1 MSTSRRQ
8 YPRARPSCRAL
19 RVLFALEHPSSAALG
34 AREGAADTPLMTA
47 NAPLRVAAFRR
58 LATSYGL
65 NELGWSFGTVALAVL
80 VFDRTGSALATAALF
95 LSTTFV
101 PALLAPA
108 LTARLDALPVGRALP
123 GLYLVEAALF
133 GTLALTAERAPLAA
147 LLGLALLDG
156 VLALV
161 GRALTRAAV
170 AAALKP
176 SGRLEAGNR
185 LLNVLFSVAYATGP
199 AIAGAVVAAA
209 GVRPSLAVTAG
220 LFGLMTLALA
230 TTRSLPAATG
240 EGDRSWRA
248 RLRTGVAYV
257 RAHRPVRLVL
267 GAHAA
272 ALSCAAAATPVEVV
286 YAKQSLHAGAA
297 GYGLVLAFWGIGTVL
312 SSVALTRVRNVPPV
326 ALIPL
331 GAGATGIAFLVM
343 AGAPVLAVAV
353 AGCVVGGAGNGVYYV
368 SVVQSLQE
376 QIDDDMQARVMSL
389 LESTT
394 ASAYGVGFLAGGT
407 IAALAGA
414 RATLAFAG
422 LGVLVAAAAI
432 VAVLRPARPAAATA
446 APTPELADRP
456 SRTRRPSAAVETAP
470 TS

>member
-1 MSTSRRQ
+1 VSTSRRH
-8 YPRARPSCRAL
+8 PRARPSCRAS
-19 RVLFALEHPSSAALG
+19 RVLSAFEHPSSAPLTALG
-34 AREGAADTPLMTA
+34 RPVDTFVMTTF
-47 NAPLRVAAFRR
+47 APLRVAAFRR

-101 PALLAPA
+101 PALVAPA
-108 LTARLDALPVGRALP
+108 LTARLDTLPARRALP
-123 GLYLVEAALF
+123 GLYVVEAGLF
-133 GTLALTAERAPLAA
+133 AALALTAERAPLAVV
-147 LLGLALLDG
+147 LGLALLDG
-156 VLALV
+156 ALALV

-176 SGRLEAGNR
+176 SGGLEAGNR
-185 LLNVLFSVAYATGP
+185 LLNILFSVAYATGP
-199 AIAGAVVAAA
+199 ALAGAVVAVA
-209 GVRPSLAVTAG
+209 GLRPSLAVTAG

-230 TTRSLPAATG
+230 TTRSLPAAPA
-240 EGDRSWRA
+240 EADRSWRA
-248 RLRTGVAYV
+248 RLREGVAYV

-272 ALSCAAAATPVEVV
+272 ALSCAAAATPVEVI
-286 YAKQSLHAGAA
+286 YAKQSLHAGAT
-297 GYGLVLAFWGIGTVL
+297 GYGLVLALWGIGTVL
-312 SSVALTRVRNVPPV
+312 SSVALTRTRGVPAI

-331 GAGATGIAFLVM
+331 GAGATGVAFLVM
-343 AGAPVLAVAV
+343 AGAPVLAVAL

-368 SVVQSLQE
+368 SVVQALQDR
-376 QIDDDMQARVMSL
+376 IDDDMQARVMSL

-407 IAALAGA
+407 IAALADA

-422 LGVLVAAAAI
+422 AGVLVAAGTI
-432 VAVLRPARPAAATA
+432 VGLLRGDRPATAPPRAPAEAAPSTPAAAV
-446 APTPELADRP
+446 RP
-456 SRTRRPSAAVETAP
+456 RRVETAP

>member
-1 MSTSRRQ
+1 MSTPRRHQ
-8 YPRARPSCRAL
+8 RARPLCRAQ
-19 RVLFALEHPSSAALG
+19 RVLSALGHPSSAALS
-34 AREGAADTPLMTA
+34 AREGAVDTPVMTA
-47 NAPLRVAAFRR
+47 TAPLRVAAFRR
-58 LATSYGL
+58 LATSYAL

-108 LTARLDALPVGRALP
+108 LTARLDTLPVGRALP
-123 GLYLVEAALF
+123 ALYLVEAALF
-133 GTLALTAERAPLAA
+133 GTLALTAPHAPLAA
-147 LLGLALLDG
+147 VLALALLDG
-156 VLALV
+156 ILALV

-176 SGRLEAGNR
+176 SGGLEAGNR
-185 LLNVLFSVAYATGP
+185 LLNILFSVAYAAGP
-199 AIAGAVVAAA
+199 ALAGVVVAVA
-209 GVRPSLAVTAG
+209 GVPSSLAVTAG
-220 LFGLMTLALA
+220 LFALMTLALA
-230 TTRSLPAATG
+230 TTRSLPAAAG
-240 EGDRSWRA
+240 EDDSRWRE

-286 YAKQSLHAGAA
+286 YAKQSLHAGAT
-297 GYGLVLAFWGIGTVL
+297 GYGLLLAFWGIGTVL
-312 SSVALTRVRNVPPV
+312 SSVALTRVRDVPAT

-331 GAGATGIAFLVM
+331 GAGATGVAFLIM
-343 AGAPVLAVAV
+343 AGAPVLAVGL

-368 SVVQSLQE
+368 SVVQSLQDR
-376 QIDDDMQARVMSL
+376 IDDDMQARVMSL

-394 ASAYGVGFLAGGT
+394 ATAYGVGFLAGGT

-414 RATLAFAG
+414 RATLACAG
-422 LGVLVAAAAI
+422 AGVLLAAVAI
-432 VAVLRPARPAAATA
+432 VAILRTARPARSAAPATVRASEPFPEPAA
-446 APTPELADRP
+446 
-456 SRTRRPSAAVETAP
+456 
-470 TS
+470 